1 MPIRPALRHVKA
13 LITKMDFRAQIQKK
27 IDTKTKPLGALGAIE
42 GLAMQICLVQ
52 KTLQPK
58 LVQPTILVFAGDHGI
73 AHEGVSAY
81 PQEVTWQM
89 VMNFVLGGA
98 AINVFTKQNNLDLCV
113 VDAGVNHSFPEGLDL
128 VARKVAKG
136 TKSFL
141 VQEAMS
147 QSQLKQC
154 FEHGEQLVSGLHA
167 DGCNIVGF
175 GEMGIANTASA
186 TALICQ
192 LSNLSLESMTG
203 RGTGLDD
210 MQLEHK
216 RSVLKAAFSHHGDI
230 EEPEQVLR
238 TFGGFEI
245 AQMVGS
251 MLEAAQ
257 RDMLILVDGFI
268 ATSAFLVASKMNP
281 QIANNAVFCHQ
292 SHELGHQA
300 LLRYLDVEP
309 LLKLE
314 LRLGEGTGCA
324 LAYPLV
330 EAAVSFINDM
340 ASFEQ
345 AGVSEAE

>member
-1 MPIRPALRHVKA
+1 MPTRLVLRRGKA
-13 LITKMDFRAQIQKK
+13 LITEMDLLAQIKNK
-27 IDTKTKPLGALGAIE
+27 IDNKTKPLGALGAIE
-42 GLAMQICLVQ
+42 ALATQVCLVQ
-52 KTLQPK
+52 KTLEPK
-58 LVQPTILVFAGDHGI
+58 LVKPTILVFAGDHGI
-73 AHEGVSAY
+73 ANEGVSAY

-89 VMNFVLGGA
+89 VMNFVSGGA
-98 AINVFTKQNNLDLCV
+98 AINIFTKQNNIDLHV
-113 VDAGVNHSFPEGLDL
+113 VDAGVNHDFPEGLDI

-141 VQEAMS
+141 THAAMS
-147 QSQLKQC
+147 PAQLEKSL
-154 FEHGEQLVSGLHA
+154 ELGAELVAGLDA
-167 DGCNIVGF
+167 EGCNVIGF
-175 GEMGIANTASA
+175 GEMGIANTTAA

-192 LSNLSLESMTG
+192 LSNLPLERVTG

-210 MQLEHK
+210 AQLEHK
-216 RSVLKAAFSHHGDI
+216 LKVLKSAFAHHGAID
-230 EEPEQVLR
+230 EPERVLQ

-245 AQMVGS
+245 AQMVGA

-257 RDMLILVDGFI
+257 REMLILVDGFI
-268 ATSAFLVASKMNP
+268 ATSAFLVASNMNP
-281 QIANNAVFCHQ
+281 QISNNAVFCHQ

-300 LLRYLDVEP
+300 LLRYLDAEP
-309 LLKLE
+309 LLKLD

>member
-1 MPIRPALRHVKA
+1 
-13 LITKMDFRAQIQKK
+13 MDLRAQIQNK
-27 IDTKTKPLGALGAIE
+27 IDTKTKPLGALGTIE
-42 GLAMQICLVQ
+42 ALAMQVCLAQ
-52 KTLQPK
+52 KTLEPK
-58 LVQPTILVFAGDHGI
+58 LVKPTILVFAGDHGI
-73 AHEGVSAY
+73 ANEGVSAY

-89 VMNFVLGGA
+89 VMNFVSGGA
-98 AINVFTKQNNLDLCV
+98 AINVFTKQNNIDLCV
-113 VDAGVNHSFPEGLDL
+113 VDAGVNHDFPDGLGI

-141 VQEAMS
+141 TNAAMS
-147 QSQLKQC
+147 EAQLNQSLE
-154 FEHGEQLVSGLHA
+154 FGGELVRGLHA
-167 DGCNIVGF
+167 DGCNVIGF
-175 GEMGIANTASA
+175 GEMGIANTTAA

-192 LSNLSLESMTG
+192 LSNLPLERMTG

-210 MQLEHK
+210 AQLDHK
-216 RSVLKAAFSHHGDI
+216 LNVLKSAFAHHGAIDQ
-230 EEPEQVLR
+230 PERVLQ

-245 AQMVGS
+245 AQMVGA
-251 MLEAAQ
+251 MLEASL

-268 ATSAFLVASKMNP
+268 ATAALLVASKIDS
-281 QIANNAVFCHQ
+281 QVSNNAVFCHQ
-292 SHELGHQA
+292 SHESGHQV

-330 EAAVSFINDM
+330 EAAVSFINEM